1 MKVPIQQPNAYDH
14 DDYNV
19 RGKFQFRQK
28 IIVGVSIKQGYEFLL
43 PGAEGGRAIAPII
56 GLGDC
61 GSVSAGNPP
70 LPSVICP

>member
-1 MKVPIQQPNAYDH
+1 MKVPIQQHNAYDH

-28 IIVGVSIKQGYEFLL
+28 IIVGIKQGYEFLL
-43 PGAEGGRAIAPII
+43 PGAEGGWAIAPII

-61 GSVSAGNPP
+61 GSVSACNPP